1 MATTPAPRSLPA
13 AQKLLDAY
21 RHDYN
26 HHRPHEA
33 IGQAFP
39 ADVYTPDPGI
49 EIGLLRDHNRLS
61 IYYGAAVIDTLNVAA
76 TTEPSTEG
84 RRGKLS

>member
-1 MATTPAPRSLPA
+1 VATTPAPRSLPA

-49 EIGLLRDHNRLS
+49 ELLAPADPYPPGCRKRKVSQD
-61 IYYGAAVIDTLNVAA
+61 
-76 TTEPSTEG
+76 
-84 RRGKLS
+84 GKFR